1 MKLNPLL
8 RSITFA
14 FGLCASALVFAA
26 GTVVYHINDATNAR
40 ALLGNVQNHLNAV
53 PETKIHVVSNGKGI
67 NFLLKNA
74 ADEGGKFFAPSLQ
87 ALAGR
92 GVAFKVCRNTLKSRG
107 LGDDAVAAEA
117 TIVPAGVVEVARLQL
132 EEKAAYIKP

>member
-1 MKLNPLL
+1 MVPL
-8 RSITFA
+8 
-14 FGLCASALVFAA
+14 
-26 GTVVYHINDATNAR
+26 
-40 ALLGNVQNHLNAV
+40 
-53 PETKIHVVSNGKGI
+53 SNGKGI
-67 NFLLKNA
+67 DFLLKNA
-74 ADEGGKFFAPSLQ
+74 ADEGGKAFAPSLQ
-87 ALAGR
+87 ALADR